1 MTQENKKRLIRFM
14 WNLASAVMVAIG
26 TALGI
31 SCTMM

>member
-14 WNLASAVMVAIG
+14 WNLASAVMAAIG